1 MADWPLRGRWGK
13 QTLGR
18 SLLVLDFDGT
28 VCLGDGAVYAYARE
42 LAIHPGGDRVEA
54 DLARFFED
62 PDGDPRLADADDGY
76 QAVWKLAA
84 LAGISDDH
92 RNVAYRASREKLDA
106 AALHTPPGLIDLLE
120 ELDVRRVLC
129 TNAPGHRLEPLL
141 EALGLRDVIDYVLPD
156 ARKPS
161 LMSMHLS
168 KLLDA
173 AGLADHP
180 EQLMSVGDI
189 WHNDIEAALELG
201 CATAYVDTYDRRRGP
216 AHVRAATLPEV
227 YDDLRAWA
235 SDPQAFVRTRPV
247 GSADATAVLDSTPT
261 GPGQP

>member
-1 MADWPLRGRWGK
+1 M
-13 QTLGR
+13 GR

-28 VCLGDGAVYAYARE
+28 VCLGDDAVYAYARE
-42 LAIHPGGDRVEA
+42 LAIHPGGESVA
-54 DLARFFED
+54 VDLARFFED
-62 PDGDPRLADADDGY
+62 PDADPRLADADDGY

-84 LAGISDDH
+84 LVGISTDH

-106 AALHTPPGLIDLLE
+106 AALQTPPGLIGLLE

-168 KLLDA
+168 KLLGA
-173 AGLADHP
+173 AGLDDHP

-189 WHNDIEAALELG
+189 WHNDIQAALEMG
-201 CATAYVDTYDRRRGP
+201 CATAYVDTYGRRRGP
-216 AHVRAATLPEV
+216 AHVRATTLPEV

-235 SDPQAFVRTRPV
+235 EEPLAFVRSRPIGATGV
-247 GSADATAVLDSTPT
+247 DATPVLDSMPT